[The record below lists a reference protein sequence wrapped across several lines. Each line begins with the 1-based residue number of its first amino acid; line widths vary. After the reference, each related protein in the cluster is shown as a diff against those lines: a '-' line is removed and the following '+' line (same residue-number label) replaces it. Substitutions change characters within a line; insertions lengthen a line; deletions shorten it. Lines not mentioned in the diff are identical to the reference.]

1 MMNVWIILGVLG
13 AIVLLFIKGIPL
25 QFVRWTG
32 KLFIRV
38 TIGVLCLF
46 FLNIFG
52 AQLGL
57 HIPINAFTALV
68 AGFLGLPGLASLTAI
83 HVFIF

>member
-1 MMNVWIILGVLG
+1 MNGWIIAGIVG
-13 AIVLLFIKGIPL
+13 AIALLFLKGIPL
-25 QFVRWTG
+25 QVVRFTG

-38 TIGVLCLF
+38 TLGVLCLF

-57 HIPINAFTALV
+57 HIPINAFTALI
-68 AGFLGLPGLASLTAI
+68 AGILGLPGLASLTAI

>member
-1 MMNVWIILGVLG
+1 MNGWIIAGIIG
-13 AIVLLFIKGIPL
+13 AIALLFLKGIPL
-25 QFVRWTG
+25 QVVRFTG
-32 KLFIRV
+32 KLFIRI
-38 TIGVLCLF
+38 TLGVLCLF

-57 HIPINAFTALV
+57 HIPINAFTALI
-68 AGFLGLPGLASLTAI
+68 AGILGLPGLASLTAI